1 MEFNHG
7 IGNRDDPAAG
17 GRLPDTWGLS
27 RGVLSLGYAPLTDV
41 GLEAVDPYIG

>member
-1 MEFNHG
+1 MEFKHG
-7 IGNRDDPAAG
+7 ISNRDDPAAG

-27 RGVLSLGYAPLTDV
+27 RGVLSLGHAPLTDV